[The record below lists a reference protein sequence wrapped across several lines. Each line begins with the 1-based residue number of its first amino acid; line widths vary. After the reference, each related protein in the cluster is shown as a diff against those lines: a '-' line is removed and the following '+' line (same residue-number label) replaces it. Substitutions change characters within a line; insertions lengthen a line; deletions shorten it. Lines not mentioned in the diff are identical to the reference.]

1 MKNPMRDAGPK
12 RDPEISK
19 GGRFTQLK
27 GTLPE
32 TG

>member
-1 MKNPMRDAGPK
+1 MRDAGTK